1 MAPPL
6 GCFAA
11 LVPPPRFAAFR
22 SRRRDALIVMRTF
35 HAQLDCGPERGR
47 HAMLD
52 RRSGRGQHALLG
64 GGSER
69 GQAALHARNIGRIK
83 VAYNDT
89 RKAWHAAGYEVV
101 GQEEL
106 SRVR

>member
-1 MAPPL
+1 MVPPL

-22 SRRRDALIVMRTF
+22 SRRRDALTVVLTF
-35 HAQLDCGPERGR
+35 RAQLDGGSERGR
-47 HAMLD
+47 HARLD
-52 RRSGRGQHALLG
+52 RGSGRGQHAMLG

-101 GQEEL
+101 GQEQL
-106 SRVR
+106 GRVR